1 MPDEQLDAPV
11 EQSATDTAALQAEL
25 EAMRRKNQELLNE
38 KKQLQK
44 KLPDVP
50 DGVDVKELLE
60 FKRKVEQQ
68 EAERKGQYQDAL
80 KTYEAQFRD
89 RESSYQQQIDKLQAE
104 VRNLRLDSRVVAK
117 LADQVHDPSDVL
129 RLHSSNLTLN
139 DNGEPVY
146 KDGYQELPIDE
157 WVGQLQQQKPW
168 LFKAPKP
175 QGTGAPVGS
184 RSTATVPA
192 GMKNPFSPEHFNLT
206 EQGRLFKTNPD
217 LYAKLKAEAKR

>member
-1 MPDEQLDAPV
+1 MPDEQLDTPV
-11 EQSATDTAALQAEL
+11 ESSASDTAALQAEL

-89 RESSYQQQIDKLQAE
+89 REASYQQQIDKLQAE

-175 QGTGAPVGS
+175 QGTGAPAGS
-184 RSTATVPA
+184 RSTAVVPA

>member
-1 MPDEQLDAPV
+1 MPEEQLDAPV
-11 EQSATDTAALQAEL
+11 ELSAPDTAALQSEL

-44 KLPDVP
+44 KLPDIP
-50 DGVDVKELLE
+50 DGVDVQELLE

-68 EAERKGQYQDAL
+68 QLESKGKYDEAL
-80 KTYEAQFRD
+80 KTYEQQFRD
-89 RESSYQQQIDKLQAE
+89 REASYQQQIEKLQSE
-104 VRNLRLDSRVVAK
+104 VRSLRLDSRVVAK

-129 RLHSSNLTLN
+129 RLHSGNLTLN

-146 KDGYQELPIDE
+146 KDGYQELPIDD

-175 QGTGAPVGS
+175 QGTGAPAGS
-184 RSTATVPA
+184 RSSGALPS
-192 GMKNPFSPEHFNLT
+192 GKNPFAGEHFNLT
-206 EQGRLFKTNPD
+206 EQARIYRTDPD
-217 LYAKLKAEAKR
+217 LYARLKAAANK

>member
-11 EQSATDTAALQAEL
+11 EHSTPDPSAL
-25 EAMRRKNQELLNE
+25 EAEVEKLRRKNAELLNE

-44 KLPDVP
+44 KLPDIP
-50 DGVDVKELLE
+50 DGVDVQELLE
-60 FKRKVEQQ
+60 FKRRTEQQ
-68 EAERKGQYQDAL
+68 QLESKGKYDEAL

-89 RESSYQQQIDKLQAE
+89 REAQYQQRIEQLESE

-146 KDGYQELPIDE
+146 KDGYQELALDE
-157 WVGQLQQQKPW
+157 WMGQLQQSKPW
-168 LFKAPKP
+168 LFKTPKP
-175 QGTGAPVGS
+175 QGTGAPAGG
-184 RSTATVPA
+184 RTTATVPA
-192 GMKNPFSPEHFNLT
+192 GMKNPFSREHFNLT
-206 EQGRLFKTNPD
+206 EQGRLYKSDPE

>member
-11 EQSATDTAALQAEL
+11 EQSAPDTAALHAEL

-68 EAERKGQYQDAL
+68 QLESKGKYDEAL
-80 KTYEAQFRD
+80 KTYEQQFRD
-89 RESSYQQQIDKLQAE
+89 REGSYQQQIDKLESE
-104 VRNLRLDSRVVAK
+104 VRSLRLDSRVVAK

-146 KDGYQELPIDE
+146 KDGYQEVGIDE
-157 WVGQLQQQKPW
+157 WMGQLQQQKPW

-175 QGTGAPVGS
+175 QGTGAPIAA

-192 GMKNPFSPEHFNLT
+192 GMKNPFSREHFNLT

>member
-1 MPDEQLDAPV
+1 MSDEQLDAPV
-11 EQSATDTAALQAEL
+11 EQSAPDAAALQAEL

-68 EAERKGQYQDAL
+68 QLESKGKYDEAL
-80 KTYEAQFRD
+80 KTYEQQFRD
-89 RESSYQQQIDKLQAE
+89 REGSYQQQIDKLESE
-104 VRNLRLDSRVVAK
+104 VRSLRLDSRVVAK

-146 KDGYQELPIDE
+146 KDGYQEVGIDE
-157 WVGQLQQQKPW
+157 WMGQLQQQKPW

-175 QGTGAPVGS
+175 QGTGAPIAA

-192 GMKNPFSPEHFNLT
+192 GMKNPFSREHFNLT
-206 EQGRLFKTNPD
+206 EQGRLFKTNPE